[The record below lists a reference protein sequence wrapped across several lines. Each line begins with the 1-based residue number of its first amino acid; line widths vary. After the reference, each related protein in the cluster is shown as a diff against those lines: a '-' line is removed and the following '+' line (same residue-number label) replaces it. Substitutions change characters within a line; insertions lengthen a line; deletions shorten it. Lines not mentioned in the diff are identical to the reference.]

1 MNSLLETLKQLGPA
15 RLGIMGAMLV
25 GLLLFF
31 VFVSFRVSAPEMKLL
46 YSDLNSTDSAAIA
59 AKLEESEIRYE
70 VSPDGARITV
80 PEDQVGKAR
89 MLLAAAGLP
98 GGGSMGYEI
107 FDEQSGFGTTNFV
120 QNINQVRA
128 LEGELSKT
136 ISAVES
142 VRNARVHLVLPQREL
157 FSRESR
163 PASASVFIGTRPGAQ
178 ITREQI
184 LAIQSLVASAVP
196 DLKASDVS
204 IIDSNGNLLARG
216 EGADVNLTSIKAE
229 EMRRSLES
237 NLTQKVE
244 DQVSRVVGYGKVRAT
259 VTTEM
264 NFDQISTNEEMY
276 DPEQQVVRSSQV
288 VQENSTERD
297 TGAKEVSVEKNL
309 PSSGEDLL
317 VGKEPSAESNRTEEI
332 TNFEISRTVRS
343 TTREVGEIKRLSVAV
358 LVDGTYKVDDTGNR
372 IYEPRKQEE
381 LDRITALVRSA
392 VGFDEQRGD
401 KVDVVNM
408 QFADADVGDD
418 LLAEELFFGF
428 EKNKLLDL
436 VEIMTVAIMIIL
448 VVLLVLQP
456 MVNRLLTSDAP
467 EIDDSVETSLLAAAP
482 AGPALPSPTMDFQ
495 PAEAEREESLI
506 NIQGVEGKVKASSL
520 KKVEEIVAN
529 YPNEAVSVI
538 RSWMTQEG

>member
-428 EKNKLLDL
+428 SRWS
-436 VEIMTVAIMIIL
+436 TAC
-448 VVLLVLQP
+448 
-456 MVNRLLTSDAP
+456 
-467 EIDDSVETSLLAAAP
+467 
-482 AGPALPSPTMDFQ
+482 
-495 PAEAEREESLI
+495 
-506 NIQGVEGKVKASSL
+506 
-520 KKVEEIVAN
+520 
-529 YPNEAVSVI
+529 
-538 RSWMTQEG
+538 